1 MFLPSSSILIL
12 FALVAAFL
20 SSRCCSAS
28 TAAAVSGGRPIQS
41 ALTAAAVSSGR
52 PIHVL
57 SDGEQATRALQSQ
70 SQSATEG
77 ICSICGNVGGP
88 SKLKPEATWDGTFSG
103 FGMMPESSYNDTT
116 CASIEIIANSFDP
129 PSVNNTN
136 EPIATSCLGIQ
147 SLAHIQCC
155 DMEDWLTPV

>member
-1 MFLPSSSILIL
+1 MRLSDFTLTCFVHASHGKMFLPSSSILIL
-12 FALVAAFL
+12 FAFVAGFI
-20 SSRCCSAS
+20 SSCCCSAS
-28 TAAAVSGGRPIQS
+28 TAAAVSG
-41 ALTAAAVSSGR
+41 GR

-77 ICSICGNVGGP
+77 ICSMCGNVGGP

-116 CASIEIIANSFDP
+116 CASIEIIANSAVQNTTDASHYRSS
-129 PSVNNTN
+129 PSQGFT
-136 EPIATSCLGIQ
+136 
-147 SLAHIQCC
+147 
-155 DMEDWLTPV
+155 